1 MEAVQLE
8 IAAVAARLIVDE
20 GLDYGPAKRRALKQL
35 GLSVRTALPGNE
47 LLEDAVREHI
57 AVFCAD
63 SQPAELQ
70 ALRGLA
76 LEWMQRLAHFR
87 PYLTGA
93 VWMGTATRRSDIRIE
108 LYCDDPKSAE
118 LALLEMRA
126 DFETGTTKGLA
137 GAPVDVLS
145 VHSFC
150 RELNEDVGVH
160 LLVYD
165 RDDIRGARRVDAR
178 NRVLRADLEAVRRLM
193 HDPTS

>member
-178 NRVLRADLEAVRRLM
+178 NRMLRADLEAVRRLM
-193 HDPTS
+193 HDPMS

>member
-93 VWMGTATRRSDIRIE
+93 VWMGTATRRLDIRIE

>member
-1 MEAVQLE
+1 MDVVQLE

-35 GLSVRTALPGNE
+35 GLPVRTALPGNE
-47 LLEDAVREHI
+47 VLEEAVREHI

-63 SQPAELQ
+63 TQPAELV

-76 LEWMQRLAHFR
+76 LEWMVRMSRFR

-93 VWMGTATRRSDIRIE
+93 VCLGTATRHSDIRIE

-118 LALLEMRA
+118 LALLELRA

-160 LLVYD
+160 LMIYD
-165 RDDIRGARRVDAR
+165 RDDIRGARRVDTKDRA
-178 NRVLRADLEAVRRLM
+178 LRADLDAVRRLM
-193 HDPTS
+193 HDAIP

>member
-1 MEAVQLE
+1 MDAVQLE

-20 GLDYGPAKRRALKQL
+20 GLDYGPAKRRALKQM
-35 GLSVRTALPGNE
+35 GLPARTALPGND
-47 LLEDAVREHI
+47 LLDAAVREHI

-63 SQPAELQ
+63 TQPAELR

-76 LEWMQRLAHFR
+76 LQWMLRMARFR

-93 VWMGTATRRSDIRIE
+93 VWMGTATRHSDIRIE

-118 LALLEMRA
+118 LALLELRA

-150 RELNEDVGVH
+150 RELNESVGVH
-160 LLVYD
+160 LLIYD
-165 RDDIRGARRVDAR
+165 QDDIRGARRVDAK
-178 NRVLRADLEAVRRLM
+178 NRLLRADLEVVRRLM
-193 HDPTS
+193 HDAAS

>member
-165 RDDIRGARRVDAR
+165 RDDIRGARRVDAK

>member
-1 MEAVQLE
+1 MEAVKRE
-8 IAAVAARLIVDE
+8 IAAVAARLVVDE
-20 GLDYGPAKRRALKQL
+20 GLDYGAAKRLALKQM
-35 GLSVRTALPGNE
+35 GLRVGTSLPGNE
-47 LLEDAVREHI
+47 ELEDAVHEHI

-63 SQPAELQ
+63 TQPVELL
-70 ALRGLA
+70 ALRRLA
-76 LEWMQRLAHFR
+76 LEWMVRMARFR

-93 VWMGTATRRSDIRIE
+93 VWVGTATRHSDIRIE

-118 LALLEMRA
+118 LSLIDLGA
-126 DFETGTTKGLA
+126 DFETGTVKGLA

-160 LLVYD
+160 FLVYD

-178 NRVLRADLEAVRRLM
+178 NRLRRADLEAVRRLM
-193 HDPTS
+193 HDSTP